1 MGFDVYCFIVNVFK
15 IYMKSVFLTLYRH
28 VYNLKIITYFIYGY
42 INILRNRYT
51 FLFNWNI
58 LLDSKI
64 ASSPTNINGV
74 YKYDFIFLFKAH
86 FSRPTYFIKSLDI

>member
-15 IYMKSVFLTLYRH
+15 IYMKSVFLTLFRH

-51 FLFNWNI
+51 FLYNWNI

-64 ASSPTNINGV
+64 ASSPTNINGA
-74 YKYDFIFLFKAH
+74 YKYISYFYLRLTFPDPHILLKA
-86 FSRPTYFIKSLDI
+86 